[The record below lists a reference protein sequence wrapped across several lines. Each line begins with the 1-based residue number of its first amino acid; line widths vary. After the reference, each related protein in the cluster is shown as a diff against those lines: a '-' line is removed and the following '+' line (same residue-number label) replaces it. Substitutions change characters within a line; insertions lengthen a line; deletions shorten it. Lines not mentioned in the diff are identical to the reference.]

1 VNYYTTWTRHF
12 GPLSGSDPKLDR
24 ATERYLLTTFA
35 HGCNL
40 GPMQAARHMRG
51 AVSAHT
57 LSFVNRR
64 HVTAAKLNA
73 ASRDIINLYARFPLP
88 KLWGD
93 GKTAAADGTKY
104 ELYDQNLLAE
114 YHIRLVATGEN
125 AVKGCF
131 T

>member
-1 VNYYTTWTRHF
+1 LEAAVLSRMPERNLLDVLANVDYYTRWTRHF

-64 HVTAAKLNA
+64 HVNASKLNA
-73 ASRDIINLYARFPLP
+73 ASRDIINLYARR
-88 KLWGD
+88 
-93 GKTAAADGTKY
+93 GKNGRRRWN
-104 ELYDQNLLAE
+104 Q
-114 YHIRLVATGEN
+114 V
-125 AVKGCF
+125 
-131 T
+131 